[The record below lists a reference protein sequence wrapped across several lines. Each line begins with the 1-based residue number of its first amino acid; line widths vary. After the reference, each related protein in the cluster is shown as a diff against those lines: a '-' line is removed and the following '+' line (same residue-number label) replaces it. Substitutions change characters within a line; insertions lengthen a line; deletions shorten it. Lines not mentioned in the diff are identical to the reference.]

1 MEGWEVREGKGIDT
15 EEERRKEERGGEGK
29 EGKGKKI
36 QTGSY
41 YPCS

>member
-29 EGKGKKI
+29 EGKRKGLESEK
-36 QTGSY
+36 
-41 YPCS
+41 